1 MGREQDLLF
10 CKIAISTKKVSQED
24 AQKCLAIANRFEAEG
39 KRRPQVGEIFLK
51 KNLLNDQD
59 VLRIYGAV
67 QKRMDAQGVVEAPPA
82 PVRAQPVQSAAGL
95 AARPSAARG
104 AAPARPRAGRPVR
117 AARSQGAGEGIDS
130 TTLWLGIVF
139 GVIALGCVGAILFL
153 LLKKPAEIKPPDS
166 VVGIPKAAPVLPPP
180 VSVSPPVSSPVSSPP
195 GPPGGAAGSP
205 GPAGGAVMPPAGEA
219 PGAVPAVAPPGVPSS
234 PTPAVAPGA
243 AVPTP
248 PGPAG
253 SAAVPAAGTPP
264 TAKSP

>member
-10 CKIAISTKKVSQED
+10 CKIAISIKKVSQED

-39 KRRPQVGEIFLK
+39 KRRPRVGEIFLK

-82 PVRAQPVQSAAGL
+82 PARTQPVQTAAGL
-95 AARPSAARG
+95 AARPSASRG

-117 AARSQGAGEGIDS
+117 AARGQAAGEGIDS

-153 LLKKPAEIKPPDS
+153 LLRKPAEIKIPDS

-180 VSVSPPVSSPVSSPP
+180 VSSPP
-195 GPPGGAAGSP
+195 GPPGGAAASAP
-205 GPAGGAVMPPAGEA
+205 GGGAAAAGGAAMPPAGEA
-219 PGAVPAVAPPGVPSS
+219 PGAVPA
-234 PTPAVAPGA
+234 
-243 AVPTP
+243 
-248 PGPAG
+248 
-253 SAAVPAAGTPP
+253 
-264 TAKSP
+264 